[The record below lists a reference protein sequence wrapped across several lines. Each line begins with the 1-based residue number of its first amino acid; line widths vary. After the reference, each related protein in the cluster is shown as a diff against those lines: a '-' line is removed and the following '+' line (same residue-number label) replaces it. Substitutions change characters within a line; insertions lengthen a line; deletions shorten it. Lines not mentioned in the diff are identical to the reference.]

1 MSSDSS
7 SPRESEPPKPPRRPW
22 IPLRR
27 KITLTFLSGLTVL
40 LLINLARSPYYRPIF
55 TAEYWQTLGKFGQ
68 VLRIIHSD
76 YVEQDGADFDDLNAE
91 AMQAMVAS
99 LDKHSRYYSPER
111 YEDYKKFNRME
122 YVGIGVQ
129 VQEIKKR
136 IYIIDVFRTGSASE
150 VGILPGDQIVAV
162 DDRNIENLSLLEVV
176 DLIKGPKGTTV
187 KIRILRSY
195 PEQETQEYTVERR
208 DIIRDS
214 VNNVQMLPPDV
225 GYLQIAKFTDNTP
238 YLLSE
243 SLDQLYKQGAESLII
258 DLRGNPGGLLPVCV
272 DVASEFLPD
281 NKIVLTVRS
290 RREDQKQE
298 YKAKEDN
305 REFKLPIMILQD
317 KISASASEILAGCLK
332 VYGLAKIVGTQSHGK
347 GTVQTVYNLKGEAG
361 LVITT
366 AKYYLPNGQ
375 TIAGKGVEPDFIVPF
390 PQEDAAIIYLS
401 LLHRA
406 KMNAEQFQQTFG
418 VSPIN
423 DPQLDAALHILKH
436 GSLDT
441 SSGVESETTITSS
454 ISLTSGSVPVGNS
467 ESISE

>member
-1 MSSDSS
+1 MIS
-7 SPRESEPPKPPRRPW
+7 
-22 IPLRR
+22 LRR
-27 KITLTFLSGLTVL
+27 KITLTFLGGLTIL

-55 TAEYWQTLGKFGQ
+55 TSEYWQTLGKFGQ

-76 YVEQDGADFDDLNAE
+76 YVEQGGADFEALNEE
-91 AMQAMVAS
+91 AMEAMVAS
-99 LDKHSRYYSPER
+99 LDKHSRYYSAER

-129 VQEIKKR
+129 VQEIKKS
-136 IYIIDVFRTGSASE
+136 IYIIDVFATGSALE
-150 VGILPGDQIVAV
+150 VGILPGDRIVAV
-162 DDRNIENLSLLEVV
+162 DDRNIENLSLSEVV
-176 DLIKGPKGTTV
+176 DIIKGPKNTRV
-187 KIRILRSY
+187 KISIQRTY
-195 PEQETQEYTVERR
+195 PDLETKEYSVERR

-214 VNNVQMLPPDV
+214 VSNVQMLPSDV

-243 SLDQLYKQGAESLII
+243 ALDQLYKKGAESLII

-281 NKIVLTVRS
+281 NEIVLTVRS

-305 REFKLPIMILQD
+305 RQFKLPIMILQD

-332 VYGLAKIVGTQSHGK
+332 AYDLAKIVGTQSHGK
-347 GTVQTVYNLKGEAG
+347 GTVQTVYNLKADAG

-390 PQEDAAIIYLS
+390 PQKDAAIIYLS

-406 KMNAEQFQQTFG
+406 RMGEDQFHKTFG
-418 VSPIN
+418 VSPMN

-436 GSLDT
+436 GSLDSSSKVAQET
-441 SSGVESETTITSS
+441 SITSS
-454 ISLTSGSVPVGNS
+454 MSLTSGSVPTDDS
-467 ESISE
+467 EAISE